1 VLVTGCGCAPA
12 TMSPMIIRMDPATA
26 GQSTVML
33 GVRSGPYLSEPLS
46 AGGGPAN
53 DANAFAT
60 SQWSPVSYD
69 LSLTRRL
76 NAVWA
81 FHVGGQGAFA
91 YPVPI
96 PGYGLYAG
104 VSALFRAGPF
114 SFAPAVAARGATDF
128 GIRSVGG
135 PGSIVGGE
143 ATLTLAL
150 SPEPDLSIGL
160 IPFAGIHQVWS
171 DAGNDVAYYYGA
183 VAAVTL
189 KLGPNFLEVSGG
201 AGRAVLPGTT
211 SDGWTVPITGVR
223 VGR

>member
-1 VLVTGCGCAPA
+1 VLAALCGCAPA
-12 TMSPMIIRMDPATA
+12 TMSPMIIRMDPANV

-33 GVRSGPYLSEPLS
+33 GVRSGPYLSEPLA

-60 SQWSPVSYD
+60 SQWSPLSYD

-76 NAVWA
+76 NSVLAL
-81 FHVGGQGAFA
+81 HVGGQGAFA
-91 YPVPI
+91 YPLPI

-104 VSALFRAGPF
+104 MSALFRVGAF
-114 SFAPAVAARGATDF
+114 SFAPALAARGATDF
-128 GIRSVGG
+128 GIRSTGG

-143 ATLTLAL
+143 GTLTLSI
-150 SPEPDLSIGL
+150 SPEPDLTIGI

-171 DAGNDVAYYYGA
+171 DAGNDVAYYYGV

-189 KLGPNFLEVSGG
+189 TLGPNLLEVSGG

-211 SDGWTVPITGVR
+211 SDGWTVPIMGVR